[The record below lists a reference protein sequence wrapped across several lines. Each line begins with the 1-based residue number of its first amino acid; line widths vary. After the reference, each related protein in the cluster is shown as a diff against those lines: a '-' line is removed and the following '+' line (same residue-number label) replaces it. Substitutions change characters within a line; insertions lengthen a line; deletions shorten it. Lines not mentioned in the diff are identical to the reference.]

1 VVDVGKKLSEFK
13 LRGENSVSPSD
24 KRKRKSS
31 FQKHERQ
38 NEKGFPAVETT
49 APCGGKA

>member
-13 LRGENSVSPSD
+13 LRGENSGAPSD
-24 KRKRKSS
+24 KRKRKWS
-31 FQKHERQ
+31 FQKHEMQ
-38 NEKGFPAVETT
+38 SEKGFPAVETA